1 MTHSMRKTVV
11 SMRLISCGQVIGLV
25 VSDLRNFWSALMTN
39 SQHRQLMST
48 PEETVHW
55 PYLSQE
61 RKKWQ
66 SMWWPRAVLTAVAV
80 KLWS

>member
-48 PEETVHW
+48 PEETVH
-55 PYLSQE
+55 
-61 RKKWQ
+61 
-66 SMWWPRAVLTAVAV
+66 
-80 KLWS
+80 